1 MESLPKDLMYIVSNV
16 QNYSKNTVKLQTLN
30 QSTLSSKGA
39 SQARLAL
46 PVNAIVNMKSLAMHC
61 TMKTKGVAATGAGG
75 SDANAVH
82 ALIPKGGLSSVIDR
96 ATWSAGGVSLD
107 NGVTPYHVVK
117 NMKDNLELSSSRFL
131 SDEQV
136 LNNSVIDPITTTN
149 AATADEGQTKELCLS
164 NFLGFTGCS
173 PTYLDLNR
181 LPECFLTVQIADA
194 SVLPIQH
201 EGKNLG
207 EAQTVTANAN
217 FSGTECSFDLENIY
231 FTCEVISFGNG
242 IYEALTDRVLAEKGS
257 IDIPYHQF
265 QTFTTESSSAG
276 ASIRGSVSTGSLNR
290 VYALQRDVGTA
301 GKEYNKQTMPV
312 ATNGGNS
319 TFAFVQTAHNFTGSG
334 VGSYQ
339 FQVNNVPYPLY
350 KPTRMEAFKFAV
362 QGEGR
367 TYDKCGGGLVS
378 SQDMWKDNC
387 WTASIKLNHD
397 QELTRL
403 SGLDLRATNAQISY
417 SATANS
423 DSAFNRQIMML
434 TEQTS
439 VLRVGAGRVVAVIS

>member
-39 SQARLAL
+39 TQARLAL
-46 PVNAIVNMKSLAMHC
+46 PVNAIINMKSLAMHC
-61 TMKTKGVAATGAGG
+61 TMKTKGVAATSGNN
-75 SDANAVH
+75 DAVY
-82 ALIPKGGLSSVIDR
+82 ALIPKGGLNSVIDR

-136 LNNSVIDPITTTN
+136 LTGSVIDPCT
-149 AATADEGQTKELCLS
+149 AADATADNGQTKELCLS
-164 NFLGFTGCS
+164 NFLGFTGCA

-181 LPECFLTVQIADA
+181 LPECFLTIQISDA

-201 EGKNLG
+201 EGQNLG
-207 EAQTVTANAN
+207 AAHSGTANPN
-217 FSGTECSFDLENIY
+217 FSGVECSFDLENIY

-276 ASIRGSVSTGSLNR
+276 SSIRGSVSTGSLNR
-290 VYALQRDVGTA
+290 VYALQRDVGTS

-312 ATNGGNS
+312 ATNGGTS
-319 TFAFVQTAHNFTGSG
+319 TFAFIQTAHNFTGSG

-350 KPTRMEAFKFAV
+350 KPTKMEAFKFAV

-378 SQDMWKDNC
+378 SQDMWKNNC
-387 WTASIKLNHD
+387 WAASIKLNHD

-423 DSAFNRQIMML
+423 ETAFNRQIMML

-439 VLRVGAGRVVAVIS
+439 VLRVGAGRVVAVIA

>member
-39 SQARLAL
+39 TQARLAL

-61 TMKTKGVAATGAGG
+61 TMKTKGVAATGGN
-75 SDANAVH
+75 ANAVY
-82 ALIPKGGLSSVIDR
+82 ALIPKGGLNSVIDR

-136 LNNSVIDPITTTN
+136 LNNSVIEPISATN
-149 AATADEGQTKELCLS
+149 AASSDEGQTKELCLS
-164 NFLGFTGCS
+164 NFLGFTGCA

-181 LPECFLTVQIADA
+181 LPECFLTVQISDA

-201 EGKNLG
+201 QGKLLG
-207 EAQTVTANAN
+207 EAQTATLNGN

-265 QTFTTESSSAG
+265 QTFTTESSSAS

-319 TFAFVQTAHNFTGSG
+319 TFAFIQTAHNFTGSG

-397 QELTRL
+397 NELTRL